1 MLQLKSWRNF
11 IFIGG
16 VFLTSP
22 LFADGALIQKGQRI
36 YLTQCTSCHNRDPN
50 KKGGVGP
57 ELIDTPLEV
66 MQAKVVTGRYPEKLP
81 AGFTPKRTTKAMKAF
96 PALKND
102 VSAIYAY
109 IISIKNKK

>member
-1 MLQLKSWRNF
+1 MLPLKFWRNF
-11 IFIGG
+11 ILIGG

-22 LFADGALIQKGQRI
+22 LFADAALIQKGQRI

-57 ELIDTPLEV
+57 ELTDSTLEV
-66 MQAKVVTGRYPEKLP
+66 MQIKVITGRYPEKLP
-81 AGFTPKRTTKAMKAF
+81 AGFTPKRSTKAMKAF

-102 VSAIYAY
+102 VSAIYAF
-109 IISIKNKK
+109 IQSVKNKK